1 MLEEADD
8 QNLLLF
14 ELCNAAGKAI
24 TLADML
30 VELIRSGRTRRDL
43 LHG

>member
-1 MLEEADD
+1 MLQEADD
-8 QNLLLF
+8 RSLVLF
-14 ELCNAAGKAI
+14 ELCNAVGSAI

-30 VELIRSGRTRRDL
+30 VELIRSGRTRRYL